1 MDLMVQ
7 ENRSDGLM
15 MAVEYFL
22 DFLIHHL
29 HAALLLTFSVLLCTV
44 FPCHWETLSIK
55 SLRGDYF

>member
-7 ENRSDGLM
+7 ENRSGGLM

-29 HAALLLTFSVLLCTV
+29 HAALLLTFSVLLSTV
-44 FPCHWETLSIK
+44 RDAL
-55 SLRGDYF
+55 